1 MIRFCKITV
10 EQVCQL
16 VIYLAKVVAKIF
28 TSKTS

>member
-1 MIRFCKITV
+1 MIRLCKITV

-28 TSKTS
+28 TTKS

>member
-28 TSKTS
+28 TNKS

>member
-1 MIRFCKITV
+1 MLHFCKITV

-28 TSKTS
+28 TTKT

>member
-1 MIRFCKITV
+1 MIQFCKITV

-28 TSKTS
+28 SNKTS